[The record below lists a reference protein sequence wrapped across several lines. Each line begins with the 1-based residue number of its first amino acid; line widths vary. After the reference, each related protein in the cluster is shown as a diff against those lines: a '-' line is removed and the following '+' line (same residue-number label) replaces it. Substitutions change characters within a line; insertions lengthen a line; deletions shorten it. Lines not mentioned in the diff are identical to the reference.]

1 MANRKKRPS
10 YGTAKQ
16 KDVEAL
22 MGALLTQ
29 VRAEMADAINLALR
43 RHDERYHAPTTHAPY
58 RPLYDCAE
66 HGVTYGGCCAASLP
80 VEPGTPV
87 EVGPWERARYSAPS
101 LYMPEPSK
109 LIGLNGEPL

>member
-29 VRAEMADAINLALR
+29 VRAEMADAINLALK
-43 RHDERYHAPTTHAPY
+43 RHDAWFHSEQEIALGISEPIIAAEFTTDLA
-58 RPLYDCAE
+58 
-66 HGVTYGGCCAASLP
+66 LP
-80 VEPGTPV
+80 DSRLV
-87 EVGPWERARYSAPS
+87 
-101 LYMPEPSK
+101 
-109 LIGLNGEPL
+109 GLNGEPL